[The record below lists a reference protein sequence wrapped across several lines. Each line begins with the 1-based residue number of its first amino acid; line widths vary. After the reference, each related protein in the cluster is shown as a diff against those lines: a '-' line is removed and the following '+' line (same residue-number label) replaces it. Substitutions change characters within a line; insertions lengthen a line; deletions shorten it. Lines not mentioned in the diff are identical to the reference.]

1 MREAEF
7 DRPMTKAQKAE
18 YMREKAAE
26 LRRQG
31 KEIPPELQ
39 QSLPSSSSSSSS
51 KSSSVSKAQ
60 LAKGAA
66 SSSMNSQQSGSI
78 ALTSHLLWVVHT

>member
-26 LRRQG
+26 MRRQG
-31 KEIPPELQ
+31 KEIPPEMQ
-39 QSLPSSSSSSSS
+39 QSLPPSKASSLSKVPSKGATASSSST
-51 KSSSVSKAQ
+51 V
-60 LAKGAA
+60 
-66 SSSMNSQQSGSI
+66 SQQTSGTDI
-78 ALTSHLLWVVHT
+78 ADQFDV